1 MQDEILKFYELSKA
15 KVCDETTQLFI
26 NLAPQIRAW
35 LSSDEFRQNYSHLT
49 YAPLLN
55 PKNINYET
63 SEPELCFILN
73 IPLPPFYD
81 FMMFGSHGTGFAAI
95 PKLLKLCAC
104 GDASRDGEQESF
116 RIYESLF
123 EQLLKQNE
131 LKKQGKIKAIS
142 LNICDFAL
150 DEDNEKLYS
159 LMPAKCAL
167 HIVRDPISI
176 LKALC
181 NLQTPQEHCDEEADF
196 TSLDQNDK
204 MVQKI
209 KRIGKKTLAYTLDV
223 DPCEILKD
231 KVLYRINTQNSRG
244 GGHFKYPNASACEFW
259 AREITQGFHDG
270 LLAKALVRVE
280 NIRIMQTDDFMG
292 KKAFSTLEALSAE
305 FGFNKPDDSLLELF
319 QARVSDL
326 KCFIPAYILLN
337 QNNLQKDNKVQMLG
351 FDEILSVKLST
362 KFECEL
368 DEIVVDGFALLSPFV
383 LVANSIND
391 IKKLHHASIK
401 APLQEYLTKLTK
413 AILDQVK
420 TEDAKK
426 ITQEDILEY
435 FKQNKQSAMLFDG
448 LLTQHLRPLS
458 KNNDLINSW
467 GYYKK
472 FEKIIS
478 THYENDDTR
487 FRLCRKND
495 DKSYVFMKFKKDDL
509 KGL

>member
-1 MQDEILKFYELSKA
+1 M
-15 KVCDETTQLFI
+15 
-26 NLAPQIRAW
+26 
-35 LSSDEFRQNYSHLT
+35 
-49 YAPLLN
+49 
-55 PKNINYET
+55 
-63 SEPELCFILN
+63 
-73 IPLPPFYD
+73 
-81 FMMFGSHGTGFAAI
+81 
-95 PKLLKLCAC
+95 
-104 GDASRDGEQESF
+104 
-116 RIYESLF
+116 
-123 EQLLKQNE
+123 
-131 LKKQGKIKAIS
+131 
-142 LNICDFAL
+142 
-150 DEDNEKLYS
+150 
-159 LMPAKCAL
+159 
-167 HIVRDPISI
+167 
-176 LKALC
+176 
-181 NLQTPQEHCDEEADF
+181 
-196 TSLDQNDK
+196 
-204 MVQKI
+204 
-209 KRIGKKTLAYTLDV
+209 
-223 DPCEILKD
+223 
-231 KVLYRINTQNSRG
+231 
-244 GGHFKYPNASACEFW
+244 
-259 AREITQGFHDG
+259 
-270 LLAKALVRVE
+270 LAKALVRVE

-368 DEIVVDGFALLSPFV
+368 DEIVVDGFALPSPFV

-391 IKKLHHASIK
+391 IEKLHHASIK

-467 GYYKK
+467 GYYKE